1 MELLYG
7 IKQAGFLKTKSILI
21 IVSIL
26 LPQLM
31 EAGLLKMKG
40 CLKKALIL
48 ILGLRI
54 LILIISSTLLPQLME
69 KE

>member
-1 MELLYG
+1 MKG
-7 IKQAGFLKTKSILI
+7 ILI
-21 IVSIL
+21 IVSTL

-40 CLKKALIL
+40 CLKMAIIL
-48 ILGLRI
+48 ISGLRI
-54 LILIISSTLLPQLME
+54 LILIIGSTLLPQLME